1 MSRLYLPDTNAW
13 SHYFSGRF
21 PTLTERFVK
30 EFERLH
36 LSSIVLAELRY
47 GASKSGIPRH
57 RARVEDLAA
66 LCPLQAFTDAD
77 ASEYGHLR
85 SALEKKGLIDRF
97 LRHAHRRPSSTLGGH
112 HHHAPCGRVFPR
124 SLLEMAGLD
133 EIMQSDGAKALKQLL
148 HHPD

>member
-1 MSRLYLPDTNAW
+1 
-13 SHYFSGRF
+13 
-21 PTLTERFVK
+21 LTERFVK

-66 LCPLQAFTDAD
+66 LCPLEAFTDAD

-85 SALEKKGLIDRF
+85 SALEKKDSLIGSYDMLIAAQA
-97 LRHAHRRPSSTLGGH
+97 LRLGATIITHHVGEFSRVPS
-112 HHHAPCGRVFPR
+112 
-124 SLLEMAGLD
+124 
-133 EIMQSDGAKALKQLL
+133 LKWQ
-148 HHPD
+148 DWTK

>member
-85 SALEKKGLIDRF
+85 SALEKKDSLIGSYDMLIAAQA
-97 LRHAHRRPSSTLGGH
+97 LRLGATIITHHVGEFSRVPS
-112 HHHAPCGRVFPR
+112 
-124 SLLEMAGLD
+124 
-133 EIMQSDGAKALKQLL
+133 LKWQ
-148 HHPD
+148 DWTK